1 MEIKYNKKLVLNKD
15 NIYNIGYI
23 LCYSYSKFDSF
34 RITGN
39 DILKRVLANSA
50 KEKINVITDFYTDCN
65 KRRKSPLD
73 SKIFD
78 FFEKNTNKYYIPGI
92 FLFLVNCF
100 ESINI
105 IEIDIILNII
115 EIFCAMK

>member
-1 MEIKYNKKLVLNKD
+1 MTRAAVESKLDYFFQNRVEIKYNKKLVLNKD

-78 FFEKNTNKYYIPGI
+78 FLKKI
-92 FLFLVNCF
+92 L
-100 ESINI
+100 INI
-105 IEIDIILNII
+105 IYLEY
-115 EIFCAMK
+115 FYFW